1 MGILKIDQKGIRFL
15 KCSSTRST
23 SFWTWST
30 TSRSYVTPWT
40 GKKSTKNTNAAI
52 KRRRIRR
59 IKNLRS
65 LRRRKAQVQVQV
77 QAKAKAK
84 ATQGKELAPTTFSTT
99 SRSYVTPWT
108 GKKKHKK
115 HKRRHHKKKENKK
128 PKKAES
134 SSSSSSSSESE
145 GEGKGASTDDFG
157 PHRYAVAK
165 AKAVAKTLLRM
176 ARR

>member
-84 ATQGKELAPTTFSTT
+84 ATQRKELAPTTFSTT

-108 GKKKHKK
+108 GKKSTKNAKNAKK
-115 HKRRHHKKKENKK
+115 RTN
-128 PKKAES
+128 A
-134 SSSSSSSSESE
+134 
-145 GEGKGASTDDFG
+145 A
-157 PHRYAVAK
+157 
-165 AKAVAKTLLRM
+165 
-176 ARR
+176 

>member
-40 GKKSTKNTNAAI
+40 GRKSTRNTNAAI

-65 LRRRKAQVQVQV
+65 LRRRKAQVQVQ
-77 QAKAKAK
+77 AKAKAK
-84 ATQGKELAPTTFSTT
+84 ATQRKELAPTIFSTT

-108 GKKKHKK
+108 GKKSTKNTNAATV
-115 HKRRHHKKKENKK
+115 KRRRIRSQRRR
-128 PKKAES
+128 KAQ
-134 SSSSSSSSESE
+134 
-145 GEGKGASTDDFG
+145 
-157 PHRYAVAK
+157 V
-165 AKAVAKTLLRM
+165 
-176 ARR
+176 

>member
-84 ATQGKELAPTTFSTT
+84 ATQRKELAPTTFSTT
-99 SRSYVTPWT
+99 SRSYVTPGT
-108 GKKKHKK
+108 GKKSTNAATI
-115 HKRRHHKKKENKK
+115 KRRRIRSQRRR
-128 PKKAES
+128 KAQVQ
-134 SSSSSSSSESE
+134 
-145 GEGKGASTDDFG
+145 AQ
-157 PHRYAVAK
+157 VQAK
-165 AKAVAKTLLRM
+165 AKVKAKELAPTTSAPTDTRWRK
-176 ARR
+176 RRRWRKRS

>member
-40 GKKSTKNTNAAI
+40 GKKSTRNTNAAI

-84 ATQGKELAPTTFSTT
+84 ATQRKELAPTTFSTT

-108 GKKKHKK
+108 GKKAQKTPKTRK
-115 HKRRHHKKKENKK
+115 NAQTPPPYKEEEQEAKEGGKLKFKLKFKRKRR
-128 PKKAES
+128 
-134 SSSSSSSSESE
+134 
-145 GEGKGASTDDFG
+145 
-157 PHRYAVAK
+157 
-165 AKAVAKTLLRM
+165 
-176 ARR
+176 

>member
-40 GKKSTKNTNAAI
+40 GRKSTRNTNAAI

-65 LRRRKAQVQVQV
+65 LRRRKAQVQVQ
-77 QAKAKAK
+77 AKAKAK
-84 ATQGKELAPTTFSTT
+84 AKKGACTDDLLDDLAFI
-99 SRSYVTPWT
+99 RDALDR
-108 GKKKHKK
+108 KKKHKK
-115 HKRRHHKKKENKK
+115 HKRR
-128 PKKAES
+128 
-134 SSSSSSSSESE
+134 
-145 GEGKGASTDDFG
+145 
-157 PHRYAVAK
+157 
-165 AKAVAKTLLRM
+165 
-176 ARR
+176 